1 MHELGASEMTA
12 HALLLTGVPGVGK
25 TTIVSKVAAGL
36 SGRRNRG
43 FVTDEIRE
51 GERRVGFEIRTFGG
65 KTRTLA
71 HVDLRSRHRVGRYG
85 VDVEA
90 LDEIAESALVLDDET
105 EVYLVDEIGKMECF
119 SERFCTAM
127 TTLLDAGR
135 PVIATIARHGGGFI
149 SEVKRRRDIEL
160 WAATRDNRGALPRR
174 MPERTLVYD
183 PGPRPGPDRSV
194 AL

>member
-1 MHELGASEMTA
+1 MTA

-71 HVDLRSRHRVGRYG
+71 HVDLRWSPSGDHRECASFPSAWVSR
-85 VDVEA
+85 
-90 LDEIAESALVLDDET
+90 
-105 EVYLVDEIGKMECF
+105 F
-119 SERFCTAM
+119 
-127 TTLLDAGR
+127 
-135 PVIATIARHGGGFI
+135 
-149 SEVKRRRDIEL
+149 
-160 WAATRDNRGALPRR
+160 
-174 MPERTLVYD
+174 
-183 PGPRPGPDRSV
+183 RSV
-194 AL
+194 PSGRMV

>member
-65 KTRTLA
+65 KTRTRKVRL
-71 HVDLRSRHRVGRYG
+71 
-85 VDVEA
+85 
-90 LDEIAESALVLDDET
+90 I
-105 EVYLVDEIGKMECF
+105 
-119 SERFCTAM
+119 
-127 TTLLDAGR
+127 GR
-135 PVIATIARHGGGFI
+135 P
-149 SEVKRRRDIEL
+149 L
-160 WAATRDNRGALPRR
+160 
-174 MPERTLVYD
+174 M
-183 PGPRPGPDRSV
+183 RPLDCRN
-194 AL
+194 